1 MDLGC
6 RWTRICCGTSDV
18 RSSLSCPVGCYRKS
32 QTKAGTDSTWG
43 KEGEGE
49 GGLNNGVKQYKG
61 IVLRVRLRTRTDR

>member
-1 MDLGC
+1 MDIGC

-43 KEGEGE
+43 KEGVGE
-49 GGLNNGVKQYKG
+49 GGLINGVKQYKG
-61 IVLRVRLRTRTDR
+61 LVLRLRLRTRTDR